1 MGTQSSVH
9 LDSTV
14 THTTF
19 FSHARIR
26 FSNRRALFT
35 RTHTP
40 KQRRKTMARSSSINL
55 TAFALVALVAFSA
68 LSVASASSSRSLL
81 QTMDFGSILQNTCP
95 LRGVRV
101 PVRKRLPPHRHAQRR
116 QPGSRPW
123 RPHEPR
129 HVPLRNRRRDRRAPL
144 QQPVLSTRARA
155 KAKER
160 ERERRAKAHTHR
172 RAHNR

>member
-1 MGTQSSVH
+1 MGD
-9 LDSTV
+9 LTV

-68 LSVASASSSRSLL
+68 LSVASASRSLL
-81 QTMDFGSILQNTCP
+81 QTMDFGSILQNTGQGLFGAYVCP
-95 LRGVRV
+95 YGS
-101 PVRKRLPPHRHAQRR
+101 
-116 QPGSRPW
+116 GSRLTDTLNDVSP
-123 RPHEPR
+123 
-129 HVPLRNRRRDRRAPL
+129 VPGLGGLTSLGTSLFGIGAE
-144 QQPVLSTRARA
+144 T
-155 KAKER
+155 
-160 ERERRAKAHTHR
+160 
-172 RAHNR
+172 

>member
-1 MGTQSSVH
+1 MGTSTQSSVH

-19 FSHARIR
+19 FSHARSR

-81 QTMDFGSILQNTCP
+81 QTMDFGSILQNT
-95 LRGVRV
+95 G
-101 PVRKRLPPHRHAQRR
+101 
-116 QPGSRPW
+116 
-123 RPHEPR
+123 
-129 HVPLRNRRRDRRAPL
+129 RDRRVPL

-160 ERERRAKAHTHR
+160 ERKARESVNTHR
-172 RAHNR
+172 RAHNRFRNTYS

>member
-1 MGTQSSVH
+1 MGAIAQRSATSTQSSVH

-26 FSNRRALFT
+26 FSDRRALFT

-81 QTMDFGSILQNTCP
+81 QTMDFGSILQNTGQGLFGAYVCP
-95 LRGVRV
+95 YGS
-101 PVRKRLPPHRHAQRR
+101 
-116 QPGSRPW
+116 GSRLTDTLNDVSP
-123 RPHEPR
+123 
-129 HVPLRNRRRDRRAPL
+129 VPGLGGLTSLGTSLFGIGAE
-144 QQPVLSTRARA
+144 TAARLY
-155 KAKER
+155 
-160 ERERRAKAHTHR
+160 
-172 RAHNR
+172 NNPC

>member
-1 MGTQSSVH
+1 MGTSTQSVH

-26 FSNRRALFT
+26 FSNRRAPFT

-68 LSVASASSSRSLL
+68 LSVASASSRSLL
-81 QTMDFGSILQNTCP
+81 QTMDFGSILQNTGQGLFGAYVCP
-95 LRGVRV
+95 
-101 PVRKRLPPHRHAQRR
+101 
-116 QPGSRPW
+116 
-123 RPHEPR
+123 
-129 HVPLRNRRRDRRAPL
+129 
-144 QQPVLSTRARA
+144 
-155 KAKER
+155 
-160 ERERRAKAHTHR
+160 
-172 RAHNR
+172 